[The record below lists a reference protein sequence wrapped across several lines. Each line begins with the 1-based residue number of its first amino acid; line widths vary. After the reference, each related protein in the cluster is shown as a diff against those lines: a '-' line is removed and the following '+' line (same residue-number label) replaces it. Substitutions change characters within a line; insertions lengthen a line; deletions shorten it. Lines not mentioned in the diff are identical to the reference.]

1 VADVGTDAHA
11 SDALVFFGATGDLA
25 HKKIFPA
32 LYRMVKRGALTV
44 PVIGVA
50 HSQWNLSRLR
60 EHVRDSIAQVDGGVA
75 DQDALDRLLS
85 LLNYVDGDY
94 GDPGT
99 FSALG
104 QALAHARRPA
114 HYLAIPPALFA
125 TVIAGLGTAGLAR
138 DARVVVEK
146 PFGRDLA
153 SARDLNRTLRSVFPE
168 EAIFRIDHFL
178 GQEEIMNLLYF
189 RFANSFLEPIWN
201 RNHVAGVQIT
211 LAERFGVQGRGAFYE
226 TAGCLRDVIENH
238 LFQIVALLAM
248 EPPSYQGFGAVHGEK
263 FNVFKAMRPL
273 GPDDVVRGQFTGY
286 RDEAGV
292 AKDSDVE
299 TFCAVRLFIDSWRWA
314 GVPWYLRSG
323 KCLAETAAEVL
334 VELKPP
340 PQRLFDDSMPEGG
353 LANYL
358 RFRLAPNPVIAVAA
372 RVKRAGEQFIGDQ
385 HELTL
390 LNAQPNEEQP
400 YERLLADAMAGQGAL
415 FTGEE
420 AVEAAWA
427 VVDPVLEHHHH
438 ADPYD
443 PGSWGPTQADALI
456 APHGRWHNPATG
468 PRPTTS
474 L

>member
-1 VADVGTDAHA
+1 VGTDAHA

-400 YERLLADAMAGQGAL
+400 YERLLADALAGEGAL

>member
-104 QALAHARRPA
+104 QALAHASRPA

-400 YERLLADAMAGQGAL
+400 YERLLADALAGEGAL

>member
-1 VADVGTDAHA
+1 VGTDAHA

-104 QALAHARRPA
+104 QALAHASRPA

-353 LANYL
+353 LANHL

-400 YERLLADAMAGQGAL
+400 YERLLADALAGEGAL